1 MSYRTVVISNPSYL
15 QISKLQLHI
24 TQGDDAYTVPLEDI
38 ACIVLNHYQISLS
51 ANLLSGY
58 ATNNIVLIS
67 CDEKHLPDGI
77 FHSYLP
83 HSRQNLVLQ
92 KQINLSQAF
101 KKRVWQAIIKQ
112 KIVNQAVVLEK
123 INSSVN
129 DISNKLLN
137 LASKIS
143 SGDKENREAQASRI
157 YFPALFGSEFTR
169 LDKFKYSDDAIIQ
182 NINSLLN
189 YAYTIIR
196 SIIIRTIVGYGLL
209 PTLGICHDN
218 QMNAFNLADDF
229 IEPFRAFVD
238 WYVWSMIFENID
250 INLNKA
256 NKFKLIDCINFII
269 VIDGKNTTVINA
281 IDVMLKSFI
290 TCINT
295 NSYEALLLPSLPIK
309 LERSNIN

>member
-1 MSYRTVVISNPSYL
+1 MSYRTVVISNASYL
-15 QISKLQLHI
+15 QISKLQLQI
-24 TQGDDAYTVPLEDI
+24 TQGDDIYTVPLEDI

-51 ANLLSGY
+51 ANLLSGC

-77 FHSYLP
+77 FHSYLS

-101 KKRVWQAIIKQ
+101 KKRIWQAIVKQ
-112 KIVNQAVVLEK
+112 KIINQATVLEK
-123 INSSVN
+123 TNSGGN
-129 DISNKLLN
+129 DVSTKLLN
-137 LASKIS
+137 LSYKIS

-157 YFPALFGSEFTR
+157 YFPSLFGRDFIR
-169 LDKFKYSDDAIIQ
+169 LDKFKYSGDTIIQ
-182 NINSLLN
+182 NINALLN

-196 SIIIRTIVGYGLL
+196 SLIIRCIVGYGLL
-209 PTLGICHDN
+209 PTLGIFHDN

-229 IEPFRAFVD
+229 IEPFRAFID
-238 WYVWSMIFENID
+238 WYVCTMVFENIE
-250 INLNKA
+250 ISLNKT
-256 NKFKLIDCINFII
+256 NKAKLIDSINFII

-281 IDVMLKSFI
+281 IDIMLKSFI

-295 NSYEALLLPSLPIK
+295 NNYEALLLPSLPSK